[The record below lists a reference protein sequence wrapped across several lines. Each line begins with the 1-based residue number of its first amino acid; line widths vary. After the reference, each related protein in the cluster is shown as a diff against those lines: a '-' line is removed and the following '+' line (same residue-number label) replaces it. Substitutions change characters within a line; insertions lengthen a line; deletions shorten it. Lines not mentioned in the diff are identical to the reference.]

1 MVSPNSVCDDFAREP
16 EALQAQHTGW
26 RCCTDIRFT
35 DICCGLFC

>member
-1 MVSPNSVCDDFAREP
+1 MVMTSGKP
-16 EALQAQHTGW
+16 ETPR